1 MRDFEHRRCI
11 EDVFCPH
18 APLRVF
24 TKCKRSRF
32 VKVRGFFTKCKRSR
46 YVKVRGFF
54 TKCKRSRYVK
64 AGGFLYALPL
74 PSIVAISTSE
84 SSDLS
89 TRVFDTL
96 FAPWFSQS
104 PTLQPFEAYFFV
116 KFLFFLCT
124 LLYSCGIID
133 IYIYISYRRIYCYVY
148 MYNR

>member
-54 TKCKRSRYVK
+54 TKFKRSRYVK

-89 TRVFDTL
+89 TFSRLVRSA
-96 FAPWFSQS
+96 FAVSREVRQVTPVSMD
-104 PTLQPFEAYFFV
+104 V
-116 KFLFFLCT
+116 
-124 LLYSCGIID
+124 
-133 IYIYISYRRIYCYVY
+133 RR
-148 MYNR
+148 MRNPS